1 MSDPGRFCVSGS
13 SSIGL
18 TSDGST
24 EQEGSADAVASSKN
38 SEASSSSSSDE
49 GNVVEEVGEN
59 VASQESLVRLLHGK
73 NFDSGVK
80 DTTLDKLQLPED
92 WIEEIKETWLAFVER
107 SGSRQAAREAV

>member
-38 SEASSSSSSDE
+38 SEASSSSSDE

-59 VASQESLVRLLHGK
+59 VASQESLVRYCMEK
-73 NFDSGVK
+73 FDSGVK